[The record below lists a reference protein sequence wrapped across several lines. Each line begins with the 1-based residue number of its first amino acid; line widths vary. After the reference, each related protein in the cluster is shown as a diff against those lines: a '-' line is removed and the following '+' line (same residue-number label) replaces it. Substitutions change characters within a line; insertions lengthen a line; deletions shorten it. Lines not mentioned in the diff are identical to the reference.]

1 MMIAALLALAAG
13 AVAGL
18 FLAIRHFRRK
28 RLPAVVAL
36 LHGIGG
42 ATGFTLVLLTV
53 VREPDFRPIRDSLY
67 LLIATVAFGVVNL
80 LFHVRRVR
88 HRTSL
93 ILLHALCA
101 VSGVGLLIR
110 AIVVHEPVETASA
123 AVATPAAAPRA
134 AETAPPLPSAI
145 EPVGAAPSA
154 GESTATPPSGS
165 APSAP
170 AAPEGS
176 APKVPEGFSVDPA
189 VRQALDQEI
198 RFESKSATI
207 ESSSMTAVADMAR
220 ALNAHPEVT
229 LVEVQGHADERGDDV
244 QNIVLTRARA
254 HSVVTALTANGVSP
268 ARLHEAGYGARCPA
282 DSECRTPSA
291 PPSCHATDQWQKDRR
306 VTFVVLQVGK
316 FPFRGE
322 VVCAAG
328 AALIPPADKR
338 FNVYGK

>member
-1 MMIAALLALAAG
+1 MMIVALLALAAG

-18 FLAIRHFRRK
+18 FLAIQHFRRK

-36 LHGIGG
+36 LHGLGG
-42 ATGFTLVLLTV
+42 ATGFTIVLLTV

-80 LFHVRRVR
+80 LFHIRRVR

-93 ILLHALCA
+93 ILMHALCA

-110 AIVVHEPVETASA
+110 AILVHAPVEAASA
-123 AVATPAAAPRA
+123 AVVAPAVSHGVVGNEPPAPSPTESAAAAPNA
-134 AETAPPLPSAI
+134 SE
-145 EPVGAAPSA
+145 GAAPTPA
-154 GESTATPPSGS
+154 TAEGATVS
-165 APSAP
+165 APD
-170 AAPEGS
+170 
-176 APKVPEGFSVDPA
+176 GFSVDPA

-207 ESSSMTAVADMAR
+207 ESSSTSVLADMAK
-220 ALNAHPEVT
+220 AMNTHAEVV

-254 HSVVTALTANGVSP
+254 HAVVTALIANGVSP
-268 ARLHEAGYGARCPA
+268 VRLHEAGYGSRCPA
-282 DSECRTPSA
+282 DPECRTANA
-291 PPSCHATDQWQKDRR
+291 PPACHTSDQWQKDRR
-306 VTFVVLQVGK
+306 VTFVVLQAGK
-316 FPFRGE
+316 FPFHGE
-322 VVCAAG
+322 VACAAG

-338 FNVYGK
+338 YNASK

>member
-1 MMIAALLALAAG
+1 MMIVALVALASG

-93 ILLHALCA
+93 ILLHAFCA

-110 AIVVHEPVETASA
+110 AILVHEPVQSSNA
-123 AVATPAAAPRA
+123 AVAPMAPHATEAVPPTPSAPEPAAA
-134 AETAPPLPSAI
+134 
-145 EPVGAAPSA
+145 APSTV
-154 GESTATPPSGS
+154 ETATPS
-165 APSAP
+165 PSAS
-170 AAPEGS
+170 ASPEKPGS
-176 APKVPEGFSVDPA
+176 SAPEGFSVDPD
-189 VRQALDQEI
+189 VRQAFDQEI

-207 ESSSMTAVADMAR
+207 ESSSTTAVADMAK
-220 ALNAHPEVT
+220 ALNAHLDVT

-244 QNIVLTRARA
+244 QNITLTRARA
-254 HSVVTALTANGVSP
+254 HAVVSALIANGVS
-268 ARLHEAGYGARCPA
+268 ATRLHEAGYGARCPA
-282 DSECRTPSA
+282 DPECRTPNA
-291 PPSCHATDQWQKDRR
+291 PASCHAPGQWQKDRR

-322 VVCAAG
+322 VACVAG

-338 FNVYGK
+338 YNVYGQ

>member
-36 LHGIGG
+36 LHGVGG

-110 AIVVHEPVETASA
+110 AIVVHETVEPADA
-123 AVATPAAAPRA
+123 AVVAPSAAPRA
-134 AETAPPLPSAI
+134 VETSVPAPSVAEAVAAAPSAI
-145 EPVGAAPSA
+145 ESASPEPLAAAPSA
-154 GESTATPPSGS
+154 S
-165 APSAP
+165 
-170 AAPEGS
+170 AAPER
-176 APKVPEGFSVDPA
+176 AAAKLPEGFAVDPA

-207 ESSSMTAVADMAR
+207 ESSSMSTLGDMAK
-220 ALNAHPEVT
+220 ALNAHPEIV

-254 HSVVTALTANGVSP
+254 HAVVSALVSNGVSLG
-268 ARLHEAGYGARCPA
+268 RLHEAGYGARCPA
-282 DSECRTPSA
+282 DPECRTPSA
-291 PPSCHATDQWQKDRR
+291 QPSCHAPDQWQKDRR
-306 VTFVVLQVGK
+306 VTFVVLQIGR

-328 AALIPPADKR
+328 APLIPPGDKR
-338 FNVYGK
+338 YNTYAK

>member
-110 AIVVHEPVETASA
+110 AIVVHEPVEEAKA
-123 AVATPAAAPRA
+123 AVAPVAPRA
-134 AETAPPLPSAI
+134 AETQAVAPSAI
-145 EPVGAAPSA
+145 ESAAATPGPLETAAPSA
-154 GESTATPPSGS
+154 S
-165 APSAP
+165 ASAVPERVAP
-170 AAPEGS
+170 AP
-176 APKVPEGFSVDPA
+176 PEGFSVDPA

-207 ESSSMTAVADMAR
+207 EASSMSAIADMAK
-220 ALNAHPEVT
+220 ALTAHPEVA

-244 QNIVLTRARA
+244 QNIVLTRTRA
-254 HSVVTALTANGVSP
+254 HAVVSTLIANGVSP

-282 DSECRTPSA
+282 DPECRTQSA
-291 PPSCHATDQWQKDRR
+291 PPSCHAPDQWQKDRR
-306 VTFVVLQVGK
+306 VTFMVLQVGK

-322 VVCAAG
+322 VACAAG
-328 AALIPPADKR
+328 APLIQPADKR
-338 FNVYGK
+338 YDVNGK